1 MGLSPVAETTGDIHS
16 YGFRPYR
23 CAADAISQIF
33 IVLARKDAPQWILEA
48 DIEKCF
54 DKIDHNWLV
63 NSIPVEKSILKK
75 WLKSGFMDSKMFYP
89 TKTGTPQGGII
100 SPVLANM
107 ALDGLE
113 TVLTKQFG
121 NKGTKKRKKSGVH
134 LIRYADDFIITGK
147 TKEILEIQVKP
158 IVEDFLFQ
166 RGLTLSAEKTTTTHI
181 DKGFDFLGQTIR
193 KYKSKLIIK
202 PSGKSVNNIL
212 RRSKDLIRKNR
223 ANTQEEVIKVLSPQ
237 IRGWAYYHRGS
248 CARKAYEKVDH
259 QIFQSLWQWSKRR
272 HPNKGTRWI
281 KEKYFKRKENQN
293 WCFATTTKKKNTIEW
308 QELFRATSIP
318 IQRHIKIRAN
328 SNPFDKEWSAY
339 FAERQSSNYT
349 TRNNYRLELECI

>member
-1 MGLSPVAETTGDIHS
+1 
-16 YGFRPYR
+16 
-23 CAADAISQIF
+23 
-33 IVLARKDAPQWILEA
+33 
-48 DIEKCF
+48 
-54 DKIDHNWLV
+54 
-63 NSIPVEKSILKK
+63 
-75 WLKSGFMDSKMFYP
+75 
-89 TKTGTPQGGII
+89 
-100 SPVLANM
+100 
-107 ALDGLE
+107 
-113 TVLTKQFG
+113 
-121 NKGTKKRKKSGVH
+121 
-134 LIRYADDFIITGK
+134 
-147 TKEILEIQVKP
+147 
-158 IVEDFLFQ
+158 VEDFLFQ